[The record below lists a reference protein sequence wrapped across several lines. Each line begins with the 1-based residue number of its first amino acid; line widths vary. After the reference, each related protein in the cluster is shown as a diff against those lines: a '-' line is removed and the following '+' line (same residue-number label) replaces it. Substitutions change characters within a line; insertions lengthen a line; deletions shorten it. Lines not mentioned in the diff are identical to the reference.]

1 MATQNNL
8 PFSWGE
14 VDKLSDLRRLELV
27 VDALPDDDI
36 IRALSAMRR
45 NGRNEYPV
53 HAMWR
58 ALIAGIVFQ
67 HESIESLIRE
77 LNRNSSLLEM
87 CGFCPI
93 PLQRPTRY
101 ETEPGEGKA
110 EVIAIDFPPSSPA
123 PKSHTFSRFLLNVV
137 KIDKERGLISKMIDT
152 MREELKRLLPD
163 FGERLGYDGKAIESH
178 STGRENRKT
187 GKTSDPDADWG
198 KHETT
203 GVDSNGKQWTKV
215 KTWFG
220 YCLHTIADTKY
231 EIPVAFSLT
240 KASVSEI
247 RELDRM
253 TEVLFTKDPEIEKRC
268 VYLSADR
275 GLDSGEFK
283 KKLWERHQVRP
294 IIDNRE
300 MWRQEKQGQGYVEGQ
315 KIMRPLGSVH
325 DNIFYTERA
334 EIWCR
339 CPVSN
344 TERKMVFSG
353 FEQDR
358 GSLKYRCP
366 DAVYGLGCEGWKKC
380 HRDAGCETN
389 GYGRVVRV
397 RLEKNHRIFT
407 PTPRSSVRWKRE
419 YRRRSS
425 LERIYS
431 RMDNSFGF
439 EKHYIRGVAK
449 MTARVGLALVVMMAL
464 AVGHIKAGR
473 PEYMRSLV
481 GGSWTR
487 AG

>member
-1 MATQNNL
+1 MATQTNL
-8 PFSWGE
+8 PFCWDQ

-27 VDALPDDDI
+27 LDALPDTEI
-36 IRALSAMRR
+36 IRALCAMRK

-93 PLQRPTRY
+93 PLQRRTRY
-101 ETEPGEGKA
+101 EVKPSEGG
-110 EVIAIDFPPSSPA
+110 VIAIDFPPRGPA
-123 PKSHTFSRFLLNVV
+123 PKSHIFSRFLLNVV
-137 KIDKERGLISKMIDT
+137 KIEEKKGLISKMIDT
-152 MREELKRLLPD
+152 MRKELMQLLPD

-178 STGRENRKT
+178 STGQKNRKS
-187 GKTSDPDADWG
+187 GETSDPDADWG

-203 GVDSNGKQWTKV
+203 GVDSNARQWTKV
-215 KTWFG
+215 KSWFG
-220 YCLHTIADTKY
+220 YCLHVIADTGY

-240 KASVSEI
+240 KASVSEV

-253 TEVLFTKDPEIEKRC
+253 TEILFGKNPEIEKRC
-268 VYLSADR
+268 RYLSADR

-283 KKLWERHQVRP
+283 KKLWEEHQVRP

-300 MWRQEKQGQGYVEGQ
+300 LWREEKQGQSYVPGQ
-315 KIMRPLGSVH
+315 KIMRPLRSVH
-325 DNIFYTERA
+325 DNIFYTEKA
-334 EIWCR
+334 EILCR

-344 TERKMVFSG
+344 TERKMEFRG
-353 FEQDR
+353 FESDR
-358 GSLKYRCP
+358 SSLKYRCP
-366 DAVYGLGCEGWKKC
+366 SVAYGLGCEGWEKC
-380 HRDAGCETN
+380 HRDAGCKTN

-397 RLEKNHRIFT
+397 RLDKNHRIFT
-407 PTPRSSVRWKRE
+407 PVPRSSVTWERE

-425 LERIYS
+425 IERVYS

-439 EKHYIRGVAK
+439 EKHYIRGKAK
-449 MTARVGLALVVMMAL
+449 MTARVGLALAVMMAL

-473 PEYMRSLV
+473 PECMRSLV
-481 GGSWTR
+481 GGSWVR